1 MTCVHDVQWL
11 EHVTCVHDVQWAGTC
26 DLKVVVDRF
35 YIYIALFSAL
45 KQTRCACIWFYILS
59 VSTDLF
65 PRACAMSWS
74 V

>member
-35 YIYIALFSAL
+35 YIYI
-45 KQTRCACIWFYILS
+45 
-59 VSTDLF
+59 
-65 PRACAMSWS
+65 
-74 V
+74 